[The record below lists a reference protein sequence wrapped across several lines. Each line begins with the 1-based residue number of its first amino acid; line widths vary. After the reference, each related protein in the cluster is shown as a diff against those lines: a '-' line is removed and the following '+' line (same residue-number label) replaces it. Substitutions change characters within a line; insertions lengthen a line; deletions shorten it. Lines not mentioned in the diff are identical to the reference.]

1 MTHVLAAEG
10 GYQTFY
16 LHGGEWLI
24 LLASVATALL
34 ALGVGFFLM
43 RGVLAADEGTEKMKE
58 IAKAIQEGAMAYLKR
73 QFKTIGVILVP
84 LAIIVFAHLHQ
95 GEDRRAGPRERQHAH
110 RVDATCSRA
119 CSAPARSSSAAS
131 CRASPA
137 SSA

>member
-24 LLASVATALL
+24 LLASVASALL

-43 RGVLAADEGTEKMKE
+43 RGVLAADEGTDKMKE

-73 QFKTIGVILVP
+73 QFRTIAVILVP
-84 LAIIVFAHLHQ
+84 LAIIVFVTSTKVVKPD
-95 GEDRRAGPRERQHAH
+95 G
-110 RVDATCSRA
+110 
-119 CSAPARSSSAAS
+119 SAALVFA
-131 CRASPA
+131 ASGTFRTLA
-137 SSA
+137 FISGCLMSVLTGYIGMTLANR

>member
-16 LHGGEWLI
+16 LHGGEWTI

-34 ALGVGFFLM
+34 AILVGFFLM

-58 IAKAIQEGAMAYLKR
+58 IAKAIQEGAMAYLRR
-73 QFKTIGVILVP
+73 QFKTIAVILVP
-84 LAIIVFAHLHQ
+84 LAIIVFLTSTKVKQ
-95 GEDRRAGPRERQHAH
+95 DSLSLRN
-110 RVDATCSRA
+110 RA
-119 CSAPARSSSAAS
+119 CSAPARSSSVVS
-131 CRASPA
+131 CRDSPG

>member
-34 ALGVGFFLM
+34 ALLVGLFLM

-73 QFKTIGVILVP
+73 QFRTIAVILVP
-84 LAIIVFAHLHQ
+84 LAIIVFLTSTKVKTDSLSLLSMLSTEEVAKFI
-95 GEDRRAGPRERQHAH
+95 
-110 RVDATCSRA
+110 
-119 CSAPARSSSAAS
+119 
-131 CRASPA
+131 SPPPTWRLTGMWWR
-137 SSA
+137 